1 MSGLRVRIK
10 CEVIFSR
17 ALSENLIL
25 PIKTSLEIVAV
36 DGKRKKK
43 EQII

>member
-1 MSGLRVRIK
+1 MYSLRVRIK
-10 CEVIFSR
+10 SEVVFSR

-25 PIKTSLEIVAV
+25 PVKTSLKIVAF